1 MEQPKGCRVL
11 GLEIK
16 LCKLVKSL
24 YGLKQA
30 PKQWHEKFDKAM
42 LSSGF
47 KINECEKCIY
57 IKTTEHGYVI
67 LCLYVDDILIV
78 GSDENFVKSTKAIL
92 NSKFD
97 MKDMGRADVILGI
110 KITRTTDEFVLS
122 QSHYV
127 DKILDKFGK
136 ESLGVSRTPIEV
148 NQYLSKNKGDNI
160 SQVEYSR
167 VIGSLMYLM
176 NCTRPDITYT
186 MSRLARYMSNPK
198 TEHWNAIVRIL
209 KYLRF
214 TRNYGL
220 HYTRY
225 PEVIEGFTDTSW
237 ISDIQYSK
245 ATSGYVFTLVSW
257 KSSKQILIT
266 QSTME
271 AEFVALDKCG
281 EEAEWLGNFVEDIPE
296 WKILVPPIC
305 VYCDN
310 QSTIGRAQNAMY
322 NGKSRHIRH
331 RHNTIR
337 QLLSSG
343 VISIDCVRSKD
354 NIADP
359 LTKGLNR
366 DQVEKTTKGM
376 GLKPFDC

>member
-1 MEQPKGCRVL
+1 
-11 GLEIK
+11 
-16 LCKLVKSL
+16 
-24 YGLKQA
+24 
-30 PKQWHEKFDKAM
+30 
-42 LSSGF
+42 
-47 KINECEKCIY
+47 
-57 IKTTEHGYVI
+57 
-67 LCLYVDDILIV
+67 
-78 GSDENFVKSTKAIL
+78 
-92 NSKFD
+92 

-110 KITRTTDEFVLS
+110 KITRTADGFVFS

-136 ESLGVSRTPIEV
+136 ESLELCRTPIEV
-148 NQYLSKNKGDNI
+148 NQYLSKNKGESI

-176 NCTRPDITYT
+176 NCTRHDIAYT
-186 MSRLARYMSNPK
+186 VSRLTRYTSNPEI
-198 TEHWNAIVRIL
+198 EHWNAIVRIL

-214 TRNYGL
+214 THNYDL

-225 PEVIEGFTDTSW
+225 PEVIEGFTDASW
-237 ISDIQYSK
+237 ISDIQDSK
-245 ATSGYVFTLVSW
+245 ATSGYVFTLGGAVVSW

-281 EEAEWLGNFVEDIPE
+281 KEAEWLRNFVEDIPE
-296 WKILVPPIC
+296 WKIPVPPIC

-310 QSTIGRAQNAMY
+310 QSTIGRAQNVMY
-322 NGKSRHIRH
+322 NGKSRHIRR

-337 QLLSSG
+337 QLLSSI
-343 VISIDCVRSKD
+343 VISIDYVRSKD
-354 NIADP
+354 NIAVP

-366 DQVEKTTKGM
+366 DQVEKTTKEM